1 MLQVSEGFL
10 AALASPQQISVRANV
25 DRGGERLYTGLP
37 VTGGSVSVS
46 RGRDTRRELTL
57 SVAPRLKTGPYTQ
70 VPALPAHHTD
80 PLSNSGQEITVWWQ
94 LHYIG
99 GAVETIPL
107 GVFRVDDVDGPISH
121 DGEVTVRGRS
131 REAWIV
137 DDRFVQPRTIS
148 GPSAQ
153 SLIGQLVHETLAD
166 VEVVAQA
173 TRDARVPTMTVEEDR
188 WGAITALA
196 ASIPAQVYADPW
208 GRIVI
213 ADLPTVDSPPVWQIK
228 AGAGGV
234 LVRASSSASRSDV
247 RNAVVVR
254 GESPS
259 GDFAPLQATVY
270 DDDPSSPTRYGDPGA
285 GFWGRAPHF
294 ESNPAVTS
302 LDQARAIAQ
311 TSLALHTGAARS
323 LDLSS
328 VPNAALEACDVVD
341 VISDPTDPAGTVRR
355 HILDSFTVPFTPGG
369 QFPMSTRDVRA
380 AAT

>member
-1 MLQVSEGFL
+1 MLQVSDGFL
-10 AALASPQQISVRANV
+10 AALSSPQQISVRANV
-25 DRGGERLYTGLP
+25 DKGGQRLYTDLP
-37 VTGGSVSVS
+37 ITGGSVSVS
-46 RGRDTRRELTL
+46 RGRDTRRELNLT
-57 SVAPRLKTGPYTQ
+57 VAPRLRTGTYTQ
-70 VPALPAHHTD
+70 VPALPGSHTD

-99 GAVETIPL
+99 GAIETIPL
-107 GVFRVDDVDGPISH
+107 GVFRIDDVSGSIAH
-121 DGEVTVRGRS
+121 DDEVTLRGRS
-131 REAWIV
+131 REAWII
-137 DDRFVQPRTIS
+137 DDRLVQPRTIA
-148 GPSAQ
+148 GPSAV

-173 TRDARVPTMTVEEDR
+173 SRDARVPSMTVEEDR
-188 WGAITALA
+188 WGAIAALA

-213 ADLPTVDSPPVWQIK
+213 ADLPTVDSAPVWQVK
-228 AGAGGV
+228 AGPGGV
-234 LVRASSSASRSDV
+234 LVRASSSSSRSDV

-294 ESNPAVTS
+294 ETNAAVTS
-302 LDQARAIAQ
+302 LEQARAIAR
-311 TSLALHTGAARS
+311 TGLALHTGAARS

-328 VPNAALEACDVVD
+328 VPNPALEACDVID
-341 VISDPTDPAGTVRR
+341 VIPDPGDPAGSVRR
-355 HILDSFTVPFTPGG
+355 HILDAFTIPLVPGG
-369 QFPMSTRDVRA
+369 QFP
-380 AAT
+380 